1 MPRALVSLVALAACA
16 AFAEPSRY
24 TFVTASG
31 PIGTLSVDEKAGV
44 VNTTWR
50 VDDNG
55 RGPKLTERVELGKDG
70 RPTRW
75 SIEGTGEAG
84 APVKEDFTTV
94 GGRAKWVRLDDQ
106 GEADAKQG
114 FYLANNATPWG
125 EAALLRVLM
134 ASKGNTSALLP
145 AGTARAEKLRDV
157 DLGTPR
163 AKDVVTAWALWG
175 VNVSP
180 SFLLMRKDRLVAT
193 LYPGWVLVEDRYQ
206 GAFARLSALAAE
218 LSKASA
224 QQLAQRIAHP
234 IDGALWLTNV
244 RVFDAETGKVG
255 APTTVGVFR
264 ERIVQVGG
272 PAPADAQRVDGGG
285 GTVLPGLIDA
295 HAHLGLWD
303 GPLHLASGVTLGR
316 DPGNDNEQTLLLEAA
331 LARGEVVGPRM
342 KNSGFIEGKSSFSAH
357 VGQVVATA
365 DEARAAVRWYADHG
379 FWGVKIYNSMNP
391 DFVKA
396 IADEAHRAGLHVSG
410 HVPAFMNSER
420 AVRDGYDEINHVNQL
435 LLSFVIDV
443 AKEDTRTPFRFTA
456 LGERTGTLDLRAPPF
471 QRMLKLMKERRTVLD
486 PTLATFSQLLRSRPG
501 KASPTDAPWLE
512 HMPPALQRARRSA
525 AIDVK
530 PEQYP
535 PVRRVVEEARRDAGA
550 AARQRH
556 SAGAGDGRRRRH
568 GAAVGARGV
577 GAGRDS
583 RAGRAAAGHPGR
595 RDVPGPRA
603 RAGAG
608 GAGAARGPLPGRRR
622 PDAGHRRATPRPAGA
637 EGRRVLLPGRSPHGA
652 RRRPLRAPGRGEAGP
667 VFGRHRA
674 VGAGPSSPG
683 RKTS

>member
-1 MPRALVSLVALAACA
+1 MPRALVSLVALLACA
-16 AFAEPSRY
+16 ASAQPSRY

-31 PIGTLSVDEKAGV
+31 PIGTLSVDEQAGV

-55 RGPKLTERVELGKDG
+55 RGPRLTERVELGKDG

-75 SIEGTGEAG
+75 SIEGTGWVG
-84 APVKEDFTTV
+84 APVKEDFFTE
-94 GGRAKWVRLDDQ
+94 GDKAKWVTLDDR

-134 ASKGNTSALLP
+134 AAKGHTSALLP

-157 DLGTPR
+157 DLGAPR
-163 AKDVVTAWALWG
+163 GKDVVTAWAIWG
-175 VNVSP
+175 VDVSP
-180 SFLLMRKDRLVAT
+180 SFLLMRKDQLVAT
-193 LYPGWVLVEDRYQ
+193 LYPGWVLVEDKYQ
-206 GAFARLSALAAE
+206 GDFARLSALAAE
-218 LSKASA
+218 LSKATA

-285 GTVLPGLIDA
+285 GTLLPGLIDA
-295 HAHLGLWD
+295 HAHLGVWD

-316 DPGNDNEQTLLLEAA
+316 DPGNDNEQMLLLEAA

-342 KNSGFIEGKSSFSAH
+342 KNSGFIEGKSPFAAH
-357 VGQVVATA
+357 VGFVVATA

-379 FWGVKIYNSMNP
+379 FWGVKIYNSMPP

-410 HVPAFMNSER
+410 HVPAFMSSER

-456 LGERTGTLDLRAPPF
+456 LGERTGKLDLRGAPF
-471 QRMLKLMKERRTVLD
+471 QRMLKLMKRRRTVLD

-501 KASPTDAPWLE
+501 KASPSDAPWLE

-535 PVRRVVEEARRDAGA
+535 LYDASWKKLEETLVLLHANGIQLVPGTDDVAGMVLLSELEAWVQAGIPASDALRLATLGGATFLGLEREQGRV
-550 AARQRH
+550 
-556 SAGAGDGRRRRH
+556 
-568 GAAVGARGV
+568 ARGQRADLYLV
-577 GAGRDS
+577 DGDPTQDISALRRGRLVLKGGAYFYPDEVHTALGV
-583 RAGRAAAGHPGR
+583 
-595 RDVPGPRA
+595 VPFAPRA
-603 RAGAG
+603 EVKPAPTQGAT
-608 GAGAARGPLPGRRR
+608 GR
-622 PDAGHRRATPRPAGA
+622 
-637 EGRRVLLPGRSPHGA
+637 
-652 RRRPLRAPGRGEAGP
+652 
-667 VFGRHRA
+667 
-674 VGAGPSSPG
+674 
-683 RKTS
+683 